1 MTISVFGDR
10 AGRTHENHMLQEFL
24 ACLEDQW
31 ASSADWIYVVANAMW
46 NGAEIDLVCILPSAI
61 LVADFKGHGGRLTG
75 TENGPWQADGVLV
88 KGGRK
93 ANPYQQLRD
102 NKFSVLEWV
111 KSKSLLSG
119 RNLGHIA
126 AGIVFGRPVDD
137 QLELPDKVRSWFY
150 PTDLRQCAK
159 LLASLSSPELII
171 QREEAQ
177 EMVRRLGV
185 TPLEWSSRR
194 PQLRDIAPREGEPAL
209 RPNLTGQQEEALQA
223 LRSFIADENLHT
235 FAVLGMTSTGKTR
248 LLSAMVEAVA
258 SAGKQALVLAPNR
271 RLAERAQDDSK
282 SIYSHLY
289 IGNQKQ
295 QEEQMQGGEAD
306 ALKVIP
312 LRDNQDPDGC
322 VYLVDDANLLGN
334 SPFATPDGKKY
345 GSGQV
350 LSDFF
355 EFAKLGSSDRRVVFF
370 GDPYQLQR
378 ASAEESVL
386 SGTFQQARGLKHQS
400 LELTQ
405 LIDVTGGSARLANA
419 EKLVN
424 AIRTGNYAA
433 LALTLDE
440 HFRVVDKSDAASEL
454 LDRYRVDPRAVW
466 YLADVHT
473 QVNAFTQWLRERL
486 HDRKSLRPLEEG
498 DLLEIYVS
506 PHQPDALTSR
516 NHLYSGR
523 RLQVRGVGR
532 RHSYEQPLRGVHNGP
547 VRFHSVECGLE
558 GMEGAEVHVFEE
570 FLTAVKPELD
580 KETSVAER
588 VWRNIKKKALKKENE
603 KEPQQALDGDVPW
616 EVPEA
621 PSESPS
627 GPPPEFAYVRYGYG
641 STVHHAQGMAQRTCY
656 VNADHAAGRHSEAFF
671 RWLYSALTVAEHELV
686 LFNFTDIHPLD
697 AATWNAAAVKVDAAI
712 PVGAGWSF
720 EPTGVA
726 SEADQRRSLPEGLD
740 QSKDLLKS
748 VAIWLRLAKAVEELG
763 WQVMKVTSHDYLEQF
778 DLRGPQDETCRLH
791 LSYNGKNM
799 VTAMHVKEPHHW
811 PLLAEVAA
819 RCVATQTYSLPA
831 RTLLES
837 LQHRLAPV
845 GWQVVA
851 ASETP
856 YRLAIT
862 VVRQLEE
869 RVVLE
874 VNFDKGGLASS
885 LRPVQ
890 CSEVGF
896 LNEVQGA
903 LS

>member
-1 MTISVFGDR
+1 MTVLVFGDR

-24 ACLEDQW
+24 ACIEDRW
-31 ASSADWIYVVANAMW
+31 VSSADWIYVVANAMW

-102 NKFSVLEWV
+102 NKFSVLEWI

-126 AGIVFGRPVDD
+126 AGVVFGRPIDD
-137 QLELPDKVRSWFY
+137 QLELPEKVRSWFY
-150 PTDLRQCAK
+150 PTDLQQCAK
-159 LLASLSSPELII
+159 LLASLSSPQLII

-177 EMVRRLGV
+177 EMVQRLGV

-194 PQLRDIAPREGEPAL
+194 PQLRDIAPGQAKPPF
-209 RPNLTGQQEEALQA
+209 RPPLTGQQEEALQA
-223 LRSFIADENLHT
+223 LCSFVADENLHT

-248 LLSAMVEAVA
+248 LISAMIEAA
-258 SAGKQALVLAPNR
+258 TSAGKQALVLSPNR
-271 RLAERAQDDSK
+271 RLAERAQHASD

-295 QEEQMQGGEAD
+295 QDEQMQEDEAD
-306 ALKVIP
+306 ALNVIP
-312 LRDNQDPDGC
+312 LREGQDPDGC
-322 VYLVDDANLLGN
+322 VYLVDDAHLLGN

-345 GSGQV
+345 GSGQL

-355 EFAKLGSSDRRVVFF
+355 EFAKLGSSGRKVVFF

-378 ASAEESVL
+378 AWAEESVL

-405 LIDVTGGSARLANA
+405 LIDVTGGSAKLANA

-440 HFRVVDKSDAASEL
+440 HFRVVEKSEAATDL
-454 LDRYRVDPRAVW
+454 LERYRANPRAVW
-466 YLADVHT
+466 YLTDVHT
-473 QVNAFTQWLRERL
+473 QVNAFTQWVRERL
-486 HDRKSLRPLEEG
+486 HGRKSLDSLEEG

-523 RLQVRGVGR
+523 RLQVFRVSR
-532 RHSYEQPLRGVHNGP
+532 RNSYEQPLRGVQSGP

-558 GMEGAEVHVFEE
+558 GLESAEVHVFEE

-588 VWRNIKKKALKKENE
+588 VWRNRNKKALPKNQ

-616 EVPEA
+616 ELPVA

-627 GPPPEFAYVRYGYG
+627 GSPPEFAYVRYGYG
-641 STVHHAQGMAQRTCY
+641 STVHHAQGMTQRTCY

-671 RWLYSALTVAEHELV
+671 RWLYSALTVAEQELV

-697 AATWNAAAVKVDAAI
+697 GATWNAAAAKVDAAI
-712 PVGAGWSF
+712 AIGAGWSF
-720 EPTGVA
+720 EPRGVA
-726 SEADQRRSLPEGLD
+726 SEADQRRSPPVGLD
-740 QSKDLLKS
+740 LSKDLLKS
-748 VAIWLRLAKAVEELG
+748 MAIWLRLAKAVEELG
-763 WQVMKVTSHDYLEQF
+763 WQVVKVASHTYLEQF

-799 VTAMHVKEPHHW
+799 VTAMHVKESHHW
-811 PLLAEVAA
+811 PLLAQIAA
-819 RCVATQTYSLPA
+819 RCVAMQTYSPPA
-831 RTLLES
+831 RTLLETV
-837 LQHRLAPV
+837 QHRLARV
-845 GWQVVA
+845 GWRVVA

-862 VVRQLEE
+862 VVRQPEE
-869 RVVLE
+869 RMVLE

-890 CSEVGF
+890 CSEVGL

>member
-1 MTISVFGDR
+1 
-10 AGRTHENHMLQEFL
+10 MLQEFL
-24 ACLEDQW
+24 ACLEDRW
-31 ASSADWIYVVANAMW
+31 ASSSDWIYVVANAMW

-126 AGIVFGRPVDD
+126 AGVVFGRTVDD
-137 QLELPDKVRSWFY
+137 QVELPDKVRSWFY
-150 PTDLRQCAK
+150 PTDLQQCAR

-177 EMVRRLGV
+177 EIVRRLGV
-185 TPLEWSSRR
+185 TPLEWSSHR
-194 PQLRDIAPREGEPAL
+194 PQLRDIADREAEPAP
-209 RPNLTGQQEEALQA
+209 RQPLTEQQEDALQA
-223 LRSFIADENLHT
+223 LCSFIADDNLHS
-235 FAVLGMTSTGKTR
+235 FSVLGMTSTGKTR
-248 LLSAMVEAVA
+248 LLSAVVEAVT
-258 SAGKQALVLAPNR
+258 SAGKQALVLVPNR
-271 RLAERAQDDSK
+271 RLAERARDTSD

-289 IGNQKQ
+289 VGNQKQ
-295 QEEQMQGGEAD
+295 QGEQMQGVEAD

-312 LRDNQDPDGC
+312 LRESKDPDEC
-322 VYLVDDANLLGN
+322 VYLVDDAHLLGN
-334 SPFATPDGKKY
+334 TPFATPDGKKY

-355 EFAKLGSSDRRVVFF
+355 EFARLGSSSRKVVFF

-386 SGTFQQARGLKHQS
+386 SGTFQHARGLKYQS

-440 HFRVVDKSDAASEL
+440 HFRVVSKSDAACEL
-454 LDRYRVDPRAVW
+454 LERYRNDPRAVW

-473 QVNAFTQWLRERL
+473 QVNALTQWLRERL
-486 HDRKSLRPLEEG
+486 HGRKSLRPLEEG

-506 PHQPDALTSR
+506 PHHPDALFSR
-516 NHLYSGR
+516 NRLYSGKR
-523 RLQVRGVGR
+523 IQVLGIGR
-532 RHSYEQPLRGVHNGP
+532 RHAYVQPLRGVEKGP

-558 GMEGAEVHVFEE
+558 GMEDAEVHVFEE
-570 FLTAVKPELD
+570 FLTAIKPELD

-588 VWRNIKKKALKKENE
+588 VWRNNVNKALTKNQKG
-603 KEPQQALDGDVPW
+603 PQQAIDDDVPW
-616 EVPEA
+616 EVPA
-621 PSESPS
+621 DPSKSPLC
-627 GPPPEFAYVRYGYG
+627 PPPEFAYVRYGYG
-641 STVHHAQGMAQRTCY
+641 STVHHAQGMSQRTCY

-671 RWLYSALTVAEHELV
+671 RWLYSAVTVAEQEFV

-697 AATWNAAAVKVDAAI
+697 AVTWNAAAVKVDAAI
-712 PVGAGWSF
+712 PIGSGWSF
-720 EPTGVA
+720 ESTGVA
-726 SEADQRRSLPEGLD
+726 SEADQSRSPPEGLD
-740 QSKDLLKS
+740 QSKDLHKS
-748 VAIWLRLAKAVEELG
+748 VAIWLRMAKAVEELA
-763 WQVMKVTSHDYLEQF
+763 WRVVKVTSHAYVEQF
-778 DLRGPQDETCRLH
+778 DLRGPQEETCRLH
-791 LSYNGKNM
+791 LSYNVKNV

-819 RCVATQTYSLPA
+819 RCVATQTYSPPA
-831 RTLLES
+831 RTLLDS
-837 LQHRLAPV
+837 VQHRLASV

-862 VVRQLEE
+862 VVRQPEE

-890 CSEVGF
+890 CSEVGL

>member
-1 MTISVFGDR
+1 MTILVFGDR

-126 AGIVFGRPVDD
+126 AGVVFGRPVED

-150 PTDLRQCAK
+150 PTDMQQCAQ

-185 TPLEWSSRR
+185 TPLEWNSRR
-194 PQLRDIAPREGEPAL
+194 PQLRDIAPREAEPAL
-209 RPNLTGQQEEALQA
+209 RPTLTGQQEEALQA
-223 LRSFIADENLHT
+223 LCGFIADDNLHT

-248 LLSAMVEAVA
+248 LLSAVVEAVTC
-258 SAGKQALVLAPNR
+258 AGKQALVLAPNR
-271 RLAERAQDDSK
+271 RLAERAQDSSD

-289 IGNQKQ
+289 MGNQKQ
-295 QEEQMQGGEAD
+295 QDEQTQGGEAD

-312 LRDNQDPDGC
+312 LREGQDPDGC
-322 VYLVDDANLLGN
+322 VYLVDDAHLLGN
-334 SPFATPDGKKY
+334 SPFATPDGKRY

-355 EFAKLGSSDRRVVFF
+355 EFANLGLSGRKVVFF

-378 ASAEESVL
+378 ASTEESVL
-386 SGTFQQARGLKHQS
+386 SGTFQQARGLKYQS
-400 LELTQ
+400 MELTQ

-424 AIRTGNYAA
+424 AIRTNNYAA

-440 HFRVVDKSDAASEL
+440 QFRVVDRNDAACEL
-454 LDRYRVDPRAVW
+454 LERYRADPRAVW

-473 QVNAFTQWLRERL
+473 QVNVLTQWLRERL
-486 HDRKSLRPLEEG
+486 HGRESLRPLEDG

-506 PHQPDALTSR
+506 PYNPDALTSQNR
-516 NHLYSGR
+516 LYSGR
-523 RLQVRGVGR
+523 RLHVAGVGR
-532 RHSYEQPLRGVHNGP
+532 RHPYEQPLRGVESGP
-547 VRFHSVECGLE
+547 VRFHSIECGLE

-570 FLTAVKPELD
+570 FLTAAKPALA

-588 VWRNIKKKALKKENE
+588 VWRNIKKKALTKNHEG
-603 KEPQQALDGDVPW
+603 PQQALDGDAPW
-616 EVPEA
+616 EVPAA
-621 PSESPS
+621 PSKSPS

-656 VNADHAAGRHSEAFF
+656 VNADHASGRHSEAFF
-671 RWLYSALTVAEHELV
+671 RWLYSALTVAEQEFV
-686 LFNFTDIHPLD
+686 LFNFKDIHPLD

-712 PVGAGWSF
+712 PIGAGWSF

-726 SEADQRRSLPEGLD
+726 SEADQSRSPPEGLD

-748 VAIWLRLAKAVEELG
+748 VAIWLRLAKAVEDLG
-763 WQVMKVTSHDYLEQF
+763 WRVVKVVSHAYLEQF

-819 RCVATQTYSLPA
+819 RCVATQTYSPPA
-831 RTLLES
+831 RTLLAS
-837 LQHRLAPV
+837 AQHRLAPV
-845 GWQVVA
+845 GWRLVA

-856 YRLAIT
+856 YRLALT
-862 VVRQLEE
+862 VVRQPEE

-874 VNFDKGGLASS
+874 VNFDKVGLASS

-890 CSEVGF
+890 CSEVGL

>member
-1 MTISVFGDR
+1 MTILVFGDR

-61 LVADFKGHGGRLTG
+61 LVADFKAHGGRLTG

-126 AGIVFGRPVDD
+126 AGIVFGRPIED
-137 QLELPDKVRSWFY
+137 QLQLPDKVRSWFY
-150 PTDLRQCAK
+150 PTDLQHSAQ

-177 EMVRRLGV
+177 EMVLRLGV
-185 TPLEWSSRR
+185 TPLDWNSRR
-194 PQLRDIAPREGEPAL
+194 PQLRDITPQAEPER
-209 RPNLTGQQEEALQA
+209 RPPLTGLQEEALRA
-223 LRSFIADENLHT
+223 LRSFIADDNLDT
-235 FAVLGMTSTGKTR
+235 FAVLGMTFTGKTR
-248 LLSAMVEAVA
+248 LLSAVVEAVN

-271 RLAERAQDDSK
+271 RLAARAQDTSD

-295 QEEQMQGGEAD
+295 HDEQIQGVEAD

-312 LRDNQDPDGC
+312 LREDQDPDGC
-322 VYLVDDANLLGN
+322 VYLVDDAHLLGN
-334 SPFATPDGKKY
+334 SPFATPDGKRY

-355 EFAKLGSSDRRVVFF
+355 EFAKLGSSGRKIVFF

-378 ASAEESVL
+378 ASAEDSVL
-386 SGTFQQARGLKHQS
+386 SGTFQQARGLKHQA

-424 AIRTGNYAA
+424 AIRTGSYAA
-433 LALTLDE
+433 LAMTQDE
-440 HFRVVDKSDAASEL
+440 HFRVVDKSEAANEL
-454 LDRYRVDPRAVW
+454 LERYRVDPRAVW
-466 YLADVHT
+466 YLADVHA
-473 QVNAFTQWLRERL
+473 QVNALTQWLRERL
-486 HDRKSLRPLEEG
+486 HGRKSLRPLEEG

-506 PHQPDALTSR
+506 PHQLDALTSR
-516 NHLYSGR
+516 DRLYSGR
-523 RLQVRGVGR
+523 RLQVAGVGR
-532 RHSYEQPLRGVHNGP
+532 RHPYEQPLRGVESGP
-547 VRFHSVECGLE
+547 VRFHSIECDLE
-558 GMEGAEVHVFEE
+558 GMEGAEVHIFEE
-570 FLTAVKPELD
+570 FLTAIKPELD
-580 KETSVAER
+580 KETTVAER
-588 VWRNIKKKALKKENE
+588 VWRSIRKKALLKNQKEA
-603 KEPQQALDGDVPW
+603 QQAFDGDLPW
-616 EVPEA
+616 EVPAA
-621 PSESPS
+621 PTELPA
-627 GPPPEFAYVRYGYG
+627 GPPPDFAYVRYGYG
-641 STVHHAQGMAQRTCY
+641 STVHHAQGMAQRICY

-671 RWLYSALTVAEHELV
+671 RWLYSALTVAEQEFV
-686 LFNFTDIHPLD
+686 LFNFKGIHPLD

-712 PVGAGWSF
+712 PIGAGWSF

-726 SEADQRRSLPEGLD
+726 SEADQSRSPPAGLD

-748 VAIWLRLAKAVEELG
+748 VAIWLRLAKAVEDLG
-763 WQVMKVTSHDYLEQF
+763 WRVAKVVSHTYLEQF
-778 DLRGPQDETCRLH
+778 DLLGPQDETCRLH

-819 RCVATQTYSLPA
+819 RCVATQTYSPPG

-837 LQHRLAPV
+837 VQHRLALV
-845 GWQVVA
+845 GWRLVA

-856 YRLAIT
+856 YRLALT
-862 VVRQLEE
+862 AVREQEE

-874 VNFDKGGLASS
+874 VNFDKHGLASS

-890 CSEVGF
+890 CSEVGL
-896 LNEVQGA
+896 LNEVQEA